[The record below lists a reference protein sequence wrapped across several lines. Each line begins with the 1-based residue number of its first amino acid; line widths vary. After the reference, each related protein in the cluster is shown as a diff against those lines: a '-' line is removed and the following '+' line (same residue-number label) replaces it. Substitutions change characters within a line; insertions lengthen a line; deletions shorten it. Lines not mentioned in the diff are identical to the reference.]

1 MKETIT
7 PFVFSS
13 STLPHPAPLGSESRL
28 MRVKS
33 SQKTISDSARFR
45 NNRVRAR
52 SPFRT
57 MLLGFRLLGSRDAGK
72 SGSKGFRSFLSGSRP
87 DLFRAYP
94 MSFSSGAAAADLAAK
109 HEQEA
114 SKSRRALLGEKK
126 RNSHSSSRLAFA
138 FSVACRAREVF
149 YLSLSLRDAPTPF
162 PLQGTPKAPPTDHH
176 VLRQG

>member
-1 MKETIT
+1 MKETIS

-126 RNSHSSSRLAFA
+126 TKLTLFFSSRVYF
-138 FSVACRAREVF
+138 FSCM
-149 YLSLSLRDAPTPF
+149 
-162 PLQGTPKAPPTDHH
+162 
-176 VLRQG
+176 